1 MSNIFDLSLEYLQ
14 IIDELEESGGEL
26 TEGIEDRLN
35 INQNEMAEKL
45 DNYRLVIAIRLKE
58 NMAKAVNLYGTLT
71 KTNNKT
77 FASTFGKYTLVHSKP
92 LAISSDLILTPND
105 KELQPYLKATY
116 TIKSIGENIIDMEA
130 FLANAAGVT
139 KVYDLDKTAIKKAI
153 NEAVP
158 TTDEEGNEVIPF
170 ADKVWIDENAAW
182 LKIT

>member
-1 MSNIFDLSLEYLQ
+1 
-14 IIDELEESGGEL
+14 
-26 TEGIEDRLN
+26 
-35 INQNEMAEKL
+35 
-45 DNYRLVIAIRLKE
+45 
-58 NMAKAVNLYGTLT
+58 
-71 KTNNKT
+71 
-77 FASTFGKYTLVHSKP
+77 
-92 LAISSDLILTPND
+92 
-105 KELQPYLKATY
+105 
-116 TIKSIGENIIDMEA
+116 MEA